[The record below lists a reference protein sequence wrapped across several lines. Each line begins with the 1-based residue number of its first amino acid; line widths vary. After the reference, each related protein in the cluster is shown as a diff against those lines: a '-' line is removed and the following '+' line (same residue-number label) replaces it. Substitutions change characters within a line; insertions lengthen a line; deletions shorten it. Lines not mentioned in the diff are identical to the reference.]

1 MLNEYEAGV
10 IYLYVNPSC
19 FYFLSYFIIGG
30 IVLEKKRQVR
40 ELLSPIAEEMDL
52 YITGIE
58 FSSDRR
64 GMLVRLFVD
73 GDFEKGVYGINL
85 DRCAKFS
92 REISPILDVE
102 NPFDG
107 AYTLEISSPGTDRL
121 LEVPKDFK
129 RFEGFSVR
137 IKPKNRKSK
146 VDGILRESDQ
156 NGFQIEIPSLQKV
169 QKKQQETRTT
179 EQEVVEDSIDTTPN
193 IEDCMR
199 DFQYDDVNWIRLH
212 PTDEEFD
219 KLAKLVRPPAT

>member
-1 MLNEYEAGV
+1 M
-10 IYLYVNPSC
+10 
-19 FYFLSYFIIGG
+19 
-30 IVLEKKRQVR
+30 LEKKQQIR
-40 ELLSPIAEEMDL
+40 ELLSSIAEEMDL

-85 DRCAKFS
+85 DRCAAFS
-92 REISPILDVE
+92 REISPLLDVE

-107 AYTLEISSPGTDRL
+107 AYTLEVSSPGTDRL
-121 LEVPKDFK
+121 LEVQKDFT
-129 RFEGFSVR
+129 RFTDFSVR

-146 VDGILRESDQ
+146 IDGILRQSDE
-156 NGFQIEIPSLQKV
+156 NTFTIEVPSLQKV
-169 QKKQQETRTT
+169 QKKQQETAVS
-179 EQEVVEDSIDTTPN
+179 EDDVEN

-199 DFQYDDVNWIRLH
+199 TFQYSDVNWVRLH

-219 KLAKLVRPPAT
+219 RLAKLVRPPEE

>member
-1 MLNEYEAGV
+1 M
-10 IYLYVNPSC
+10 
-19 FYFLSYFIIGG
+19 
-30 IVLEKKRQVR
+30 LEKKQQIR
-40 ELLSPIAEEMDL
+40 ELLSSIAGEMDL

-85 DRCAKFS
+85 DRCAAFS
-92 REISPILDVE
+92 REISPLLDVE

-107 AYTLEISSPGTDRL
+107 AYTLEVSSPGTDRL
-121 LEVPKDFK
+121 LEVQKDFT
-129 RFEGFSVR
+129 RFTDFSVR

-146 VDGILRESDQ
+146 VDGVLRQSDE
-156 NGFQIEIPSLQKV
+156 NTFTIEVPSLQKV
-169 QKKQQETRTT
+169 QKKQQETATS
-179 EQEVVEDSIDTTPN
+179 EDDIEN

-199 DFQYDDVNWIRLH
+199 TFQYGDVNWVRLH

-219 KLAKLVRPPAT
+219 RLAKLVRPPEE